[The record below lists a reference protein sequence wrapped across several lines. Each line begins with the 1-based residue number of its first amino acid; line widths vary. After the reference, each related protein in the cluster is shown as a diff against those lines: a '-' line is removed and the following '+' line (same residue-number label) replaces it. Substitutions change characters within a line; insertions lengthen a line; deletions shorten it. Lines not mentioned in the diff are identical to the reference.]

1 MSHQI
6 ISERMHGALHCPFCL
21 SRRALVIAL
30 AGRPTVGV
38 PLAPSKT
45 PTVKQQQ
52 QAAAARK
59 ATSAAASSS
68 DSALQSQ
75 HSIDE
80 ALHDLHDLHLA
91 PPAGDSSG
99 FSGSSS
105 SNGLAADA
113 ARKGQSRAGAGAAVA
128 WRPLEDYCM
137 EADLAR
143 WASSSGNRSSSSVI
157 PLGV

>member
-1 MSHQI
+1 
-6 ISERMHGALHCPFCL
+6 
-21 SRRALVIAL
+21 
-30 AGRPTVGV
+30 VGI

-59 ATSAAASSS
+59 APPAAAGA
-68 DSALQSQ
+68 DAALHSQ

-80 ALHDLHDLHLA
+80 ALHDLHDLNLS
-91 PPAGDSSG
+91 PQPGDSSG
-99 FSGSSS
+99 ISVSSS

-113 ARKGQSRAGAGAAVA
+113 AVRRGSKAGGGGGAVA

-137 EADLAR
+137 EADLAK
-143 WASSSGNRSSSSVI
+143 
-157 PLGV
+157 